1 MENTE
6 FLEKL
11 KALTQTE
18 DVLSVSRE
26 VNELKTLF
34 EDYVIEEER
43 KKQVA
48 YLEAK
53 DRGED
58 VEYEGDDLRDLKQEF
73 YTIYESYKEQKNTVL
88 KQQKSDQESNYAI
101 KRSLLDRLRDLIE
114 NEDNIKTSYEVSKEV
129 HEKWVA
135 TGEVL
140 REKRQEIQ
148 VEYARLR
155 DMFFT
160 NMAIFKELREYDLKK
175 NQQIKEE
182 IIEKLK
188 LLKDEENIKHAEE
201 TLKALQNEFDE
212 TGPVPREEWEKVRD
226 AYWEIVKEIY
236 QKIHD
241 FYNDR
246 RATLQVNIDKKTVL
260 LEKVKVF
267 VADNSSFSS
276 SKEWEQATKTLIEF
290 QDEWKAIG
298 FGLKKQNEE
307 LWAELR
313 NQCDI
318 FFNNKRKFYEVI
330 KDKFEEN
337 ATKKRELIQQMET
350 LKESTEWRDTTKKII
365 QLQNRWK
372 QIGHAGQKNEQVLWK
387 EFRNACDFYFH
398 AKNKFF
404 KELDAKAE
412 ENLKAKQVIIEAIK
426 QYQPSKEKKQV
437 FEDLKKFATDF
448 NTVGKVP
455 FKEKDKIYNEYKS
468 ALDTHYKGL
477 KLEGEEKEKVMF
489 QAQLSTLKAA
499 PNSEELMDRARRDLQ
514 HQIQTL
520 QQAATQYENNLGF
533 FSNTD
538 EKNPIIVE
546 INQKIKNTKDKME
559 QLKLKLSLLN
569 E

>member
-11 KALTQTE
+11 KALTLTE
-18 DVLSVSRE
+18 DVLSVNRE
-26 VNELKTLF
+26 VNELKSLF

-58 VEYEGDDLRDLKQEF
+58 VEYEGDELRELKAAF
-73 YTIYESYKEQKNTVL
+73 YEVYESFKERKNTVL
-88 KQQKSDQESNYAI
+88 KALKEEQESNFAI

-114 NEDNIKTSYEVSKEV
+114 NEDNIKTSYDVSKEI
-129 HEKWVA
+129 HDKWIA
-135 TGEVL
+135 TGEVI

-160 NMAIFKELREYDLKK
+160 NMSIFKELREYDLKK

-188 LLKDEENIKHAEE
+188 LLKTEENIKHAEE

-241 FYNDR
+241 FYNER
-246 RATLQVNIDKKTVL
+246 RATLQENIDKKTVL
-260 LEKVKVF
+260 LEKVKAY
-267 VADNSSFSS
+267 VAENSSFNS
-276 SKEWEQATKTLIEF
+276 SKEWESATKTLIEF

-298 FGLKKQNEE
+298 YGLKKQNEA
-307 LWAELR
+307 LWVELR
-313 NQCDI
+313 EQCDI
-318 FFNNKRKFYEVI
+318 FFNNKRKFFDEI
-330 KDKFEEN
+330 KEQFEN
-337 ATKKRELIQQMET
+337 NVSKKRELIEQIEI
-350 LKESTEWRDTTKKII
+350 LKDSTDWKETTKKII

-372 QIGHAGQKNEQVLWK
+372 QIGHAGQKNEQILWK
-387 EFRNACDFYFH
+387 EFRNGCDHYFN

-404 KELDAKAE
+404 KELDAKAN
-412 ENLKAKQVIIEAIK
+412 ENLKAKQALIEKLKA
-426 QYQPSKEKKQV
+426 YEPNADKKQV
-437 FEDLKKFATDF
+437 FEDLKNFAAEF
-448 NTVGKVP
+448 NAIGKVP

-468 ALDTHYKGL
+468 ALDAHYKGL

-489 QAQLSTLKAA
+489 QAQLSSLKAA
-499 PNSEELMDRARRDLQ
+499 PNAEELMDRTRRDIHQ
-514 HQIQTL
+514 QIQTL
-520 QQAATQYENNLGF
+520 SQAASQYENNLGF
-533 FSNTD
+533 FSNANAT
-538 EKNPIIVE
+538 NPIIVE
-546 INQKIKNTKDKME
+546 INQKIKSTKNKIE
-559 QLKLKLSLLN
+559 QLKTKLRLLN

>member
-350 LKESTEWRDTTKKII
+350 LKESTDWKDTTKQII

-412 ENLKAKQVIIEAIK
+412 ENLRAKQVIIEAIK

-448 NTVGKVP
+448 NIVGKVP

-533 FSNTD
+533 FSNAD
-538 EKNPIIVE
+538 ELNPIIVE